1 MWLEVIK
8 QVKIVILY
16 NNELHGI
23 TVVHLSAPTVH
34 EFIYETSHYVQ
45 LFASHL
51 VWTTQAQFTACLTIQ
66 KFFLI
71 NSRGKLIKK
80 LRLSPNQI
88 EIMLLCLKGA

>member
-8 QVKIVILY
+8 QVKVVILY

-71 NSRGKLIKK
+71 NSRGKLI
-80 LRLSPNQI
+80 
-88 EIMLLCLKGA
+88 